1 MLPPAQHFYDIPV
14 TFMAPVETLN
24 WQTGKPISTYT
35 RVSSRPSLLYQR
47 LFITSLKT
55 AAMWQDVLIAVAI
68 FFGLLELFAFFL
80 AVRLNR
86 TITRSIRD
94 LYHATEAIDHGDF
107 AHRIRVTRN
116 DQLAAL
122 SRSFNS
128 MTASLSRLLE
138 EQREKERLQ
147 GELAIAQEVQANL
160 FPRGNVHLN
169 MLELHGACYPGAH
182 RQRRLLRL
190 PRLWRRRSG
199 DCPWRHQR

>member
-1 MLPPAQHFYDIPV
+1 MCR
-14 TFMAPVETLN
+14 TL
-24 WQTGKPISTYT
+24 
-35 RVSSRPSLLYQR
+35 
-47 LFITSLKT
+47 
-55 AAMWQDVLIAVAI
+55 LIGIAI
-68 FFGLLELFAFFL
+68 VFGLLELFAFFL

-128 MTASLSRLLE
+128 MTASLGRLLA

-147 GELAIAQEVQANL
+147 GELRHRPGGQANL
-160 FPRGNVHLN
+160 FPRGNVNLP
-169 MLELHGACYPGAH
+169 MLELHGACYPA
-182 RQRRLLRL
+182 RTV
-190 PRLWRRRSG
+190 SG
-199 DCPWRHQR
+199 DYYDFLVFGDCRPGHCPWRHQR